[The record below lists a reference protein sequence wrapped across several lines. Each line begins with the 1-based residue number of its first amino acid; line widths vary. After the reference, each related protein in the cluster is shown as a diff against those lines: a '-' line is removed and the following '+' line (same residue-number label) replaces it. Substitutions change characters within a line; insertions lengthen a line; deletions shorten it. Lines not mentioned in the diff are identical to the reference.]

1 MPLAIRISRTGAASG
16 NSFRLQASTFTV
28 THELASLAAKLP
40 GVNPILIDLG
50 QWSIAISIEGI
61 ANNTGTDLLDGAIAI
76 ADKDDLENMADP
88 TPTGGVIRWFDQT
101 ITISD
106 ETISGSFQDYTVK
119 LSKLQIVKRDA
130 QNFWTFSLM
139 AIGNRV

>member
-1 MPLAIRISRTGAASG
+1 MPLAIRISRTGAAPS
-16 NSFRLQASTFTV
+16 NNFRLQANTFTV

-50 QWSIAISIEGI
+50 QWSIALSIEGT
-61 ANNTGTDLLDGAIAI
+61 ANNTGTNLLDGAIAI
-76 ADKDDLENMADP
+76 ADKDDLEDMADP
-88 TPTGGVIRWFDQT
+88 TPTTGIRWFDQT

-106 ETISGSFQDYTVK
+106 ETVSGSFQDYTVK
-119 LSKLQIVKRDA
+119 ISKLQIAKRDA